1 MWYVY
6 MLCDPDT
13 EIPFY
18 IGKGS
23 GERINQHEHL
33 LDAYYD
39 WNVAKKRKIRQIHAQ
54 GKQVLKK
61 IVAEFENERDAYIY
75 EWGLITLYQ
84 EHLTNIRSTHF
95 LPDKIYARKEPQ

>member
-23 GERINQHEHL
+23 GERIHYHERYLDDSYDSNQ
-33 LDAYYD
+33 
-39 WNVAKKRKIRQIHAQ
+39 AKKRKIRQLQEQ
-54 GKQVLKK
+54 GKQVLRS
-61 IVAEFENERDAYIY
+61 IVAEVENERDTYIY
-75 EWGLITLYQ
+75 DLV
-84 EHLTNIRSTHF
+84 R
-95 LPDKIYARKEPQ
+95 D